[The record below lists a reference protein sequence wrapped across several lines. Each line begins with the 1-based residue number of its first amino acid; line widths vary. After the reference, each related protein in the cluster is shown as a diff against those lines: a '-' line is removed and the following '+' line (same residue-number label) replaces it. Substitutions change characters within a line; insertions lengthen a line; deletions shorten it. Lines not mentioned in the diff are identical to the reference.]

1 LGNSLVRDDTFFGDK
16 WMKDHN
22 RDRVA
27 SRHLM
32 PLIFSTS
39 ASVLAYEILL
49 MRMLSLEQ
57 WQHLVYLVISM
68 ALLGFGASG
77 ALLFIFF
84 GRIKRH
90 LEEWLVFLAGA
101 ASVSFPLALGISH
114 KIGLD
119 PLQLVWQANQWIAM
133 FLVYVVVSVPFL
145 LAGGIIGIILTASRR
160 ELHKMYAF
168 DLLGAGLGVVTI
180 VPVLYLVPPWRLL
193 PAVGFLLLAGAYPCC
208 RKMGR
213 RFKGPAVLLISTAA
227 LALLS
232 FMGIPRPQ
240 IHHTKALPMTLAL
253 PDARIEARLQ
263 GPLGVIHVV
272 GSSMIRIAPGM
283 SLKFGQEGTDEG
295 LQLPEQKGIFLDGD
309 ILGPVTRFSGDPKG
323 LAFLDYTTMAFPY
336 HVRRPETALI
346 VGSGG
351 GTDVLLSLRNEVAEI
366 VALETNYQVAS
377 VSTRLF
383 PEFTGHIFESP
394 GIHLVIRDA
403 RQYLQS
409 TDSLF
414 DLINLSMVDS
424 PASAA
429 GGLHSTS
436 ENYLHTVEAFEGY
449 LSHLTENGILSVT
462 RWLKYP
468 PRDSLRVLATA
479 ISALR
484 RKAITENPSRH
495 IVFIRSWKTTTILVS
510 KSPFTEEEISRAK
523 GFCED
528 RNFDMAY
535 YHGMEKGSAN
545 KYDLLEHPYFFEGA
559 TALLGR
565 EAEAFTERYLFDIGA
580 TTDDRPY
587 FSHFFRWKKFPEL
600 YRQLKRELVP
610 MLEMGYFFVL
620 ATLAQ
625 AILASAIL
633 ILVPLFFLQRF
644 RSTGEARSTPGTGEV
659 AGTLAYFL
667 SIGVAFML
675 LEMVLLARY
684 TLLLSHPVY
693 SAAVVLGTI
702 LVFAGL
708 GSSCVRK
715 FQGRGSRQLWVS
727 VGVIFVWVVFQVT
740 LGDSLVRE
748 AMKGHFLE
756 RVLVTVSVLAVPSFF
771 LGWPFPSG
779 LRVTA
784 DRFPGLVPWAWGVNG
799 CASVVGAVLGK
810 GLAVSVGFST
820 VMLVACALYFVA
832 LFCYR
837 IWLSK
842 GNSF

>member
-1 LGNSLVRDDTFFGDK
+1 
-16 WMKDHN
+16 MKDRN
-22 RDRVA
+22 PDRAA
-27 SRHLM
+27 SRHLV

-57 WQHLVYLVISM
+57 WQHLVYMVISM

-77 ALLFIFF
+77 SLLFVFF
-84 GRIKRH
+84 GRINRH
-90 LEEWLVFLAGA
+90 LEEWLVLLAGA
-101 ASVSFPLALGISH
+101 ASVSFPLALSVSH
-114 KIGLD
+114 RIGLD
-119 PLQLVWQANQWIAM
+119 PLQLVWQAHQWIAM
-133 FLVYVVVSVPFL
+133 FIVYVVMSAPFL
-145 LAGGIIGIILTASRR
+145 LSGGIIGIVLTASRS

-180 VPVLYLVPPWRLL
+180 IPVLYLAPPWRLL
-193 PAVGFLLLAGAYPCC
+193 PAVGFLLLAGACPCC
-208 RKMGR
+208 AKTGQ
-213 RFKGPAVLLISTAA
+213 RFKVSAIVLVSTIA
-227 LALLS
+227 LALMSL
-232 FMGIPRPQ
+232 MGVPRPR

-283 SLKFGQEGTDEG
+283 SLKFGQGEAEED
-295 LQLPEQKGIFLDGD
+295 LHLPEQKGIFLDGD
-309 ILGPVTRFSGDPKG
+309 ILGPITRFSGDPKE
-323 LAFLDYTTMAFPY
+323 LTFLDYTTMALPY
-336 HVRRPETALI
+336 SVRKPERVLI
-346 VGSGG
+346 VGAGG
-351 GTDVLLSLRNEVAEI
+351 GTDVLLSLRKGVGEMA
-366 VALETNYQVAS
+366 ALERNDQVAS

-383 PEFTGHIFESP
+383 PEFTGRIFESP
-394 GIHLVIRDA
+394 GVRLVIRDA
-403 RQYLQS
+403 RQYFES
-409 TDSLF
+409 TECLF

-429 GGLHSTS
+429 GGLRSTS
-436 ENYLHTVEAFEGY
+436 ENYLYTVEAFEGY
-449 LSHLTENGILSVT
+449 LSHLSENGILSVT

-468 PRDSLRVLATA
+468 PRDSLKVMATA

-484 RKAITENPSRH
+484 EKAITENPSRH
-495 IVFIRSWKTTTILVS
+495 IIFIRSWKTTTIMVS
-510 KSPFTEEEISRAK
+510 KSPFTGEEIARAK
-523 GFCED
+523 GFCRD
-528 RNFDMAY
+528 RNFDIAY
-535 YHGMEKGSAN
+535 YHGMEKESAN
-545 KYDLLEHPYFFEGA
+545 QYDLLEHPYFFEGA

-565 EAEAFTERYLFDIGA
+565 AAEEFRENYPFDIGPV
-580 TTDDRPY
+580 TDDRPY

-600 YRQLKRELVP
+600 YAQLKRELVP
-610 MLEMGYFFVL
+610 LMEMGYFFVL

-625 AILASAIL
+625 ATLASAIL
-633 ILVPLFFLQRF
+633 ILIPLVFLQRVCA
-644 RSTGEARSTPGTGEV
+644 TGETRGIPRTREV
-659 AGTLAYFL
+659 AGTLVYFF

-693 SAAVVLGTI
+693 SAAAVLGTV
-702 LVFAGL
+702 LVFAGF
-708 GSSCVRK
+708 GSMCVRR
-715 FQGRGSRQLWVS
+715 FQREGAGHLWVS
-727 VGVIFVWVVFQVT
+727 VGVIFVWVIFQVT
-740 LGDSLVRE
+740 LGDTLIRE
-748 AMKGHFLE
+748 AMRGDFLE
-756 RVLVTVSVLAVPSFF
+756 RVLVTVSVLSVPSFF
-771 LGWPFPSG
+771 LGWLFPSG

-784 DRFPGLVPWAWGVNG
+784 ARFPGLVPWAWGVNG